1 MACTKETYTATATWT
16 ASQLANLFRDAFI
29 DAGLMTAWFDS
40 FANGGIENRILE
52 VTYDGT
58 KAYGK
63 TYYWFMFSTSGVFL
77 HVATGWNPA
86 TDQPTGTQYLDF
98 FSTTTNAT
106 TNHSQIFS
114 ASTANTVEL
123 VRYTSGADTD
133 QSWFI
138 IKSGT
143 TRRCFT
149 IVNDAMTVQPWM
161 DLAKGFFAGFGWI
174 YPRTGGASTPRR
186 YGTLAFMRGPALRRD
201 LVLGTSLNQ
210 ATDPNF
216 YSGQLTTSGG
226 PSNKTI
232 LAYGAV
238 GNAPNTNSPN
248 NQLNG
253 EAFEADAVNSAAAI
267 GGHPGAIILPNNFSG
282 TNPAFTSNSNPI
294 FHSLT
299 WNPYIT
305 ESLPADF
312 GLTFHYATNS
322 FSQGDTFVVSAG
334 TEEWE
339 VLDFAANASAVTGAS
354 PLFLARMV

>member
-16 ASQLANLFRDAFI
+16 ASQLAQLFEDAFI

-40 FANGGIENRILE
+40 FLSGSIENRILE

-77 HVATGWNPA
+77 HVATGWNAA

-98 FSTTTNAT
+98 FATTTNAT

-123 VRYTSGADTD
+123 VRYTSGVDAD
-133 QSWFI
+133 QSWFV
-138 IKSGT
+138 IKSEAA
-143 TRRCFT
+143 RRCFT
-149 IVNDAMTVQPWM
+149 IVNDGLTVQPWM
-161 DLAKGFFAGFGWI
+161 DLAKGFFAGFNWI
-174 YPRTGGASTPRR
+174 YPRAGGTSARR
-186 YGTLAFMRGPALRRD
+186 SGILVFMRGPSLRRD
-201 LVLGTSLNQ
+201 LVVGSALNQ
-210 ATDPNF
+210 
-216 YSGQLTTSGG
+216 STTSAHYAG
-226 PSNKTI
+226 PLIAITNSMSNNAI

-238 GNAPNTNSPN
+238 GNTPATDATNYSLNTEAFAANSFSTPNT
-248 NQLNG
+248 
-253 EAFEADAVNSAAAI
+253 I
-267 GGHPGAIILPNNFSG
+267 GSNPGAIILPNNFSG
-282 TNPAFTSNSNPI
+282 TNPAFTSNSNPV
-294 FHSLT
+294 FHSMPFM
-299 WNPYIT
+299 PYIT
-305 ESLPADF
+305 ETLPADF